1 MADQNIQNNLLEHL
15 RQLVR
20 ERDPYMASGGHFFVK
35 QYIRQTLTQWGNV
48 TTHDFEYQG
57 RQHQN
62 LLLNLPARQPKSQD
76 LILIA
81 AHYDGVP
88 GSPAADDNAT
98 GVAVLLEL
106 ARMIQSQPLAYP
118 VQLVAFDLEEYGL
131 IGSRAYA
138 KQLKSQN
145 RGIRLMLSLEMLG
158 YYDASPNSQKYPAGL
173 ELIYPDTGDFIALVG
188 NFRTLLDLWQMSD
201 AIRRTG
207 TKCEWLPSP
216 NRGLWVPQTR
226 LSDHAPFWDE
236 GYPAVMVTDT
246 AFLRNPHYHQPS
258 DRLETINLDFLSGVC
273 TGLGAALAGL

>member
-20 ERDPYMASGGHFFVK
+20 ERDPYLASGGHFFVK
-35 QYIRQTLTQWGNV
+35 RYIQQTLAQWGSV
-48 TTHDFEYQG
+48 TIHDFEYQS
-57 RQHQN
+57 RRHQN
-62 LLLNLPARQPKSQD
+62 LLLNLPARQAKSQD

-131 IGSRAYA
+131 IGSRAYVN
-138 KQLKSQN
+138 QLKSQN
-145 RGIRLMLSLEMLG
+145 QGIRLMLSLEMLG

-207 TKCEWLPSP
+207 TKCEWLSSP

-246 AFLRNPHYHQPS
+246 AFLRNPHYHQSS

-273 TGLGAALAGL
+273 KGLGAALAGL